1 MNLPRFWVVF
11 NFVTTKMMM
20 NDEWKQSV
28 NYKVLKS
35 FGGDVFVSAL
45 LLIAVWVLMVV
56 FVSRCC

>member
-1 MNLPRFWVVF
+1 MVF

-20 NDEWKQSV
+20 NDEWKQSI

-45 LLIAVWVLMVV
+45 LLIGLGLDGGVCFTLLGRRSLMDG
-56 FVSRCC
+56 